1 MANRAVAL
9 YERSLSTTVN
19 DIEHIEPQSLPGYG
33 VVKVF
38 FQPTV
43 NISAAEAQVT
53 SISQTV
59 LKQLPPGVTPPF
71 LLVYDASSVPIIQ
84 LAWTSDTPSQTALND
99 LTGNFIR
106 PGRTTIPGGRLPNP
120 YGGGARQ
127 VQIDL

>member
-19 DIEHIEPQSLPGYG
+19 DIEHIESQSLPGYR

-53 SISQTV
+53 SISQTA
-59 LKQLPPGVTPPF
+59 LNHLPRGIPPPF

-84 LAWTSDTPSQTALND
+84 LALSSDTLSQTELND
-99 LTGNFIR
+99 LATNFIR
-106 PGRTTIPGGRLPNP
+106 PALTTIPGVQLPNA
-120 YGGGARQ
+120 YGGAARQ
-127 VQIDL
+127 LP